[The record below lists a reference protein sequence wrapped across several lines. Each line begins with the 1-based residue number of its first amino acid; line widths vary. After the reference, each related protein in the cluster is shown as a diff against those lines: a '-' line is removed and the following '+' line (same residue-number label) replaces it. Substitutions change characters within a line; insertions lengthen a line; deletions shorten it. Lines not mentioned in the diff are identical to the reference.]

1 MKEKESLLKKEFKY
15 KDVQRARNLIKKDY
29 HAKTIEG
36 VGYQKAFEERKEGDV
51 WEEDGKT
58 WTIKNGLK
66 QTVSKLDSIRKK
78 VTKPLLCPSCNG
90 VLNYHLHTKMWKI
103 HGMCFDCVIDMEAG
117 LRKLGKYEQY
127 ERAMMTGNLQVW
139 ATDMKA
145 YLTEELDQRTSV
157 VTEDGVVEDWHSN
170 SNIQKQKVLDA
181 MDEYIKEVQKAQE
194 KLTSED

>member
-66 QTVSKLDSIRKK
+66 QTVSKLDNIRRS
-78 VTKPLLCPSCNG
+78 VTKPLHCPNCNS
-90 VLNYHLHTKMWKI
+90 VMNNHLHTKMWKI
-103 HGMCFDCVIDMEAG
+103 HGMCYDCVINMEAN
-117 LRKLGKYEQY
+117 LRKLGKFEQY
-127 ERAMMTGNLQVW
+127 ERAMITGNLTSW
-139 ATDMKA
+139 ASDMEQ
-145 YLTEELDQRTSV
+145 YFTEALDQTDTV
-157 VTEDGVVEDWHSN
+157 VTEDGVVEDWN
-170 SNIQKQKVLDA
+170 SNTGQRKKIMMEAMQDYLKQVKEAHKKLDSK
-181 MDEYIKEVQKAQE
+181 D
-194 KLTSED
+194 